1 MATQEAWTDRY
12 TMISLFQNL
21 KGCID
26 NFIIYAK
33 ELNKFKNDV
42 MDDPDSLAEMKKLID
57 EDPRWSIQDIQTKYQ
72 EFKTIYEYLK
82 EE

>member
-1 MATQEAWTDRY
+1 MADERAWTDRY

-21 KGCID
+21 QSCID

-33 ELNKFKNDV
+33 ETDKFKNDV
-42 MDDPDSLAEMKKLID
+42 LDDSARLAEMKKLID
-57 EDPRWSIQDIQTKYQ
+57 EDPRWTLADIQTKYNKY
-72 EFKTIYEYLK
+72 KTIYEYLM